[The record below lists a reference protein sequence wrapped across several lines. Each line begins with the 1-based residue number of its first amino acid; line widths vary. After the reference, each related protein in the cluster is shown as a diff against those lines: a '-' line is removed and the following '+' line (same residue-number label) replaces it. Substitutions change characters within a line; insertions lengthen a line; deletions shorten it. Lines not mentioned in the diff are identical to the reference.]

1 MPPPAIYYIR
11 HGQTEWNAEHRLQG
25 QRDIP
30 LNDAGRAEARRSGEI
45 LRDILVREG
54 RSLRDLDYVSSPLV
68 RASETMELVR
78 IALGLHPAAYC
89 TDPRLAEI
97 SFGQWEGRTLA
108 DLKSGA
114 AEQLAAREQ
123 DPWRFTPPGGE
134 SYEGLKLR
142 IAHWHQNLVRD
153 TVVSGHL
160 NTGRALMVHLGLAP
174 LGMVPPNPIDQ
185 AVVYIFDA
193 NGMTRHAEPLPI

>member
-97 SFGQWEGRTLA
+97 SFGQWEGLTLA

-123 DPWRFTPPGGE
+123 DPWRFTPPGGRE
-134 SYEGLKLR
+134 LRRAKAADRSLASKPCARHCSLWPSQHRAGVNGASRACAARYGSAQPHRSGRGL
-142 IAHWHQNLVRD
+142 
-153 TVVSGHL
+153 
-160 NTGRALMVHLGLAP
+160 
-174 LGMVPPNPIDQ
+174 
-185 AVVYIFDA
+185 YI
-193 NGMTRHAEPLPI
+193 